1 MSSSMGRMTIYD
13 HLNHL
18 INLWKVTNMV
28 WNQQPENIWKYEPC
42 GILWAQLIHWEMH
55 RWFSIG
61 WEMPMSWQQTHA
73 ACESLPG
80 RLVQRIGKPHRWSQK
95 KACLWENMY
104 FLAADIL
111 WYTLVITTYLGNLL
125 IIYRKRDQFSGDDIP
140 YGEVVARWLCFAF
153 SGGNCTQFEKSC
165 LGQNVATKQ
174 KWRVG
179 QTLKKCRDLHVLQ
192 SDPYFHG
199 NSRILKWRYCTI

>member
-18 INLWKVTNMV
+18 INLWKVKNMV

-80 RLVQRIGKPHRWSQK
+80 RLVQRIGKPHGWSQK

-104 FLAADIL
+104 FLAAKI
-111 WYTLVITTYLGNLL
+111 WGYMG
-125 IIYRKRDQFSGDDIP
+125 IYHDIP
-140 YGEVVARWLCFAF
+140 WLSLHTWATFWSYTGKGTNFLGMIFLTVRWLR
-153 SGGNCTQFEKSC
+153 GGYALPFPAAARSLKSLVLVKMWQPNKNGELVRHWKNAEICTYWN
-165 LGQNVATKQ
+165 L
-174 KWRVG
+174 
-179 QTLKKCRDLHVLQ
+179 TLI
-192 SDPYFHG
+192 SMGIPG
-199 NSRILKWRYCTI
+199 S